1 MLESRRIS
9 AGELEDRYKTRHELF
24 DFCTSME
31 NQIMRNFEQKQ
42 TSWKSC
48 SKKYLLK
55 KLRKSLKKGN
65 WVDVANYAF
74 FLANRKTE
82 DKP

>member
-1 MLESRRIS
+1 MSEPRRIS
-9 AGELEDRYKTRHELF
+9 AGELENRYKTRHELF
-24 DFCTSME
+24 DFYTSME
-31 NQIMRNFEQKQ
+31 NQIMRQFEVKQ

-55 KLRKSLKKGN
+55 KLKKNLKQGN

-74 FLANRKTE
+74 FLANRK
-82 DKP
+82 KRG